1 MDYGI
6 VLNIITI
13 AMALIILMIVIV
25 GKTGD
30 NKKYSELNRKICG
43 LENQTEYIDKSI
55 DKIGQTVSQEIGRNR
70 LETSN
75 SLNNLSDS
83 LTARINEMTKLQQM
97 QSDSIDKRMSALTES
112 NEKRLEFIR
121 TAVEEKLKEIR
132 EDNNQKLEAMRA
144 TVEEKLHDTLEKRLG
159 ESFKIVSDRL
169 EQVHKGLGEMQTL
182 ASGVGD
188 LKKVLANVKTRGIW
202 GEIQLGNI
210 LEQILAPEQY
220 AINIP
225 TKENSRENVE
235 YAIRLPGKGGNVGE
249 ILLPIDAKFPME
261 GFQRLIDASE
271 QGDVS
276 SVEEASKQLENSI
289 KIEGKRISYKYINPP
304 YTTDFAI
311 MFLPVESLYAEVVKK
326 PGLLEHLQE
335 RYRIIVTGPS
345 TIVAFLN
352 SLSMG
357 FRTIAIEKRSGEI
370 WNLLGVVKREFNIF
384 GNLLDATNKK
394 LQEASNVIDKAA
406 KKTRTIEK
414 KLKDVEELPEHSQ
427 QELHTNCHSECSEE
441 SI

>member
-1 MDYGI
+1 MDYGLI
-6 VLNIITI
+6 LNITNSIIALTI
-13 AMALIILMIVIV
+13 LIIVVV
-25 GKTGD
+25 GKINE
-30 NKKYSELNRKICG
+30 NKKYVELNRKIYG
-43 LENQTEYIDKSI
+43 LENQAEYIDKSI
-55 DKIGQTVSQEIGRNR
+55 DKIGQTVNLEIGRNR

-75 SLNNLSDS
+75 SINNLSDS

-97 QSDSIDKRMSALTES
+97 QSDSIDKRMTVLTES
-112 NEKRLEFIR
+112 NEKRLESIR
-121 TAVEEKLKEIR
+121 SAVEEKLKEIR
-132 EDNNQKLEAMRA
+132 NDNNEKLEAMRA

-220 AINIP
+220 AVNIP
-225 TKENSRENVE
+225 TKENSKENVE
-235 YAIRLPGKGGNVGE
+235 YAIRLPGKGGNGEE
-249 ILLPIDAKFPME
+249 ILLPIDAKFPLE
-261 GFQRLIDASE
+261 GFQKLIDASE
-271 QGDVS
+271 QGDAPS
-276 SVEEASKQLENSI
+276 LEEASKQLENSI
-289 KIEGKRISYKYINPP
+289 KTEAKRISFKYINPP
-304 YTTDFAI
+304 CTTDFAI
-311 MFLPVESLYAEVVKK
+311 MFLPVESLYAEVVKR

-335 RYRIIVTGPS
+335 RFRIIVTGPS

-357 FRTIAIEKRSGEI
+357 FRTLAIEKRSGEI
-370 WNLLGVVKREFNIF
+370 WNLLGVVKREFTSF

-394 LQEASNVIDKAA
+394 LQEASNVIDKAT

-414 KLKDVEELPEHSQ
+414 RLKDVEELPEGYDVAAAARDSSV
-427 QELHTNCHSECSEE
+427 L
-441 SI
+441 

>member
-1 MDYGI
+1 MDYGL
-6 VLNIITI
+6 VLNIITSII
-13 AMALIILMIVIV
+13 ALLILIIVV
-25 GKTGD
+25 AEKNNE
-30 NKKYSELNRKICG
+30 NKKYIELNRKICG

-55 DKIGQTVSQEIGRNR
+55 DKIGQTVSFEIGHNR
-70 LETSN
+70 MESSN
-75 SLNNLSDS
+75 SINNLSDS

-97 QSDSIDKRMSALTES
+97 QSDSIDKRMAVLTES
-112 NEKRLEFIR
+112 NEKRLESIR
-121 TAVEEKLKEIR
+121 SSVEDKLKEIR
-132 EDNNQKLEAMRA
+132 KDNNEKLEAMRA

-210 LEQILAPEQY
+210 LEQILASEQY

-225 TKENSRENVE
+225 TRENSRENVE
-235 YAIRLPGKGGNVGE
+235 FAIRLPGKGGSGEE
-249 ILLPIDAKFPME
+249 ILLPIDAKFPLE
-261 GFQRLIDASE
+261 GFQNLIDASE
-271 QGDVS
+271 LGDATS
-276 SVEEASKQLENSI
+276 LEEASKQLENSI
-289 KIEGKRISYKYINPP
+289 KTEAKRISLKYINPP
-304 YTTDFAI
+304 CTTDFAI
-311 MFLPVESLYAEVVKK
+311 MFLPVESLYAEVVKR

-335 RYRIIVTGPS
+335 RFRIIVTGPS

-357 FRTIAIEKRSGEI
+357 FRTLAIEKRSGEI
-370 WNLLGVVKREFNIF
+370 WNLLGVVKREFTSF

-394 LQEASNVIDKAA
+394 LQEASNVIDKAT

-414 KLKDVEELPEHSQ
+414 KLKDVEELPEGYDAAAAKDS
-427 QELHTNCHSECSEE
+427 
-441 SI
+441 SIS

>member
-1 MDYGI
+1 MDYGLI
-6 VLNIITI
+6 LNITNSIIALTI
-13 AMALIILMIVIV
+13 LIIVVV
-25 GKTGD
+25 GKINE
-30 NKKYSELNRKICG
+30 NKKYVELNRKIYG
-43 LENQTEYIDKSI
+43 LENQAEYIDKSI
-55 DKIGQTVSQEIGRNR
+55 YKIGQTVSLEIGHNR
-70 LETSN
+70 MESSN
-75 SLNNLSDS
+75 SINNLSDS

-97 QSDSIDKRMSALTES
+97 QSDSIDKRMAVLTES
-112 NEKRLEFIR
+112 NEKRLESIR
-121 TAVEEKLKEIR
+121 SSVEEKLKEIR
-132 EDNNQKLEAMRA
+132 NDNNEKLEAMRT

-220 AINIP
+220 AVNIP
-225 TKENSRENVE
+225 TKENSKENVE
-235 YAIRLPGKGGNVGE
+235 YAIRLPGKGGNGEE
-249 ILLPIDAKFPME
+249 ILLPIDAKFPLE
-261 GFQRLIDASE
+261 GFQKLIDASE
-271 QGDVS
+271 QGDAPS
-276 SVEEASKQLENSI
+276 LEEASKQLENSI
-289 KIEGKRISYKYINPP
+289 KTEAKRISFKYINPP
-304 YTTDFAI
+304 CTTDFAI
-311 MFLPVESLYAEVVKK
+311 MFLPVESLYAEVVKR

-335 RYRIIVTGPS
+335 RFRIIVTGPS

-357 FRTIAIEKRSGEI
+357 FRTLAIEKRSGEI
-370 WNLLGVVKREFNIF
+370 WNLLGVVKREFTSF

-394 LQEASNVIDKAA
+394 LQEASNVIDKAT

-414 KLKDVEELPEHSQ
+414 RLKDVEELPEGYDVAAAARDSSV
-427 QELHTNCHSECSEE
+427 L
-441 SI
+441 

>member
-1 MDYGI
+1 MDYGLI
-6 VLNIITI
+6 LNIITSII
-13 AMALIILMIVIV
+13 ALLILIMVMA
-25 GKTGD
+25 GKSVE
-30 NKKYSELNRKICG
+30 NKKYNELNRKICG
-43 LENQTEYIDKSI
+43 LENQAEYIEKSI
-55 DKIGQTVSQEIGRNR
+55 DKIGQTVSLEIGHNR
-70 LETSN
+70 MESSN
-75 SLNNLSDS
+75 AINNLSDS

-97 QSDSIDKRMSALTES
+97 QSDSMDKRMTTLTES

-121 TAVEEKLKEIR
+121 TSVEEKLREIR
-132 EDNNQKLEAMRA
+132 NDNNEKLEAMRA

-188 LKKVLANVKTRGIW
+188 LKKVLSNVKTRGIW

-210 LEQILAPEQY
+210 LEQILASEQY

-225 TKENSRENVE
+225 TKENSREIVE
-235 YAIRLPGKGGNVGE
+235 YAIRLPGKGGNGE
-249 ILLPIDAKFPME
+249 EVLLPIDAKFPLE
-261 GFQRLIDASE
+261 TFQRLIDASE
-271 QGDVS
+271 QGDALS
-276 SVEEASKQLENSI
+276 LEEASKQLENSI
-289 KIEGKRISYKYINPP
+289 KTEAKRISSKYINPP
-304 YTTDFAI
+304 CTTDFAI
-311 MFLPVESLYAEVVKK
+311 MFLPVESLYAEVAKK
-326 PGLLEHLQE
+326 SGLLEHLQE
-335 RYRIIVTGPS
+335 RFRIIVTGPS

-370 WNLLGVVKREFNIF
+370 WNLLGIVKREFASF

-394 LQEASNVIDKAA
+394 LQEASNVIDKAT

-414 KLKDVEELPEHSQ
+414 KLKDVEELPEHNQ
-427 QELHTNCHSECSEE
+427 QELHINCQSEHSEE

>member
-1 MDYGI
+1 MDYGLI
-6 VLNIITI
+6 LNIITSI
-13 AMALIILMIVIV
+13 ITLLILIIVIA
-25 GKTGD
+25 GKNNE
-30 NKKYSELNRKICG
+30 NKKYIELNRKICG

-55 DKIGQTVSQEIGRNR
+55 DKIGQTVSFEIGHNR
-70 LETSN
+70 MESSN
-75 SLNNLSDS
+75 SINNLSDS

-97 QSDSIDKRMSALTES
+97 QSDSIDKRMAVLTES
-112 NEKRLEFIR
+112 NEKRLESIR
-121 TAVEEKLKEIR
+121 SSVEDKLKEIR
-132 EDNNQKLEAMRA
+132 KDNNEKLEAMRA

-225 TKENSRENVE
+225 TRENSRENVE
-235 YAIRLPGKGGNVGE
+235 FAIRLPGKGGNGEE
-249 ILLPIDAKFPME
+249 ILLPIDAKFPLE
-261 GFQRLIDASE
+261 GFQNLIDASE
-271 QGDVS
+271 LGDATS
-276 SVEEASKQLENSI
+276 LEEASKQLENSI
-289 KIEGKRISYKYINPP
+289 KTEAKRISLKYINPP
-304 YTTDFAI
+304 CTTDFAI
-311 MFLPVESLYAEVVKK
+311 MFLPVESLYAEVVKR

-335 RYRIIVTGPS
+335 RFRIIVTGPS

-357 FRTIAIEKRSGEI
+357 FRTLAIEKRSGEI
-370 WNLLGVVKREFNIF
+370 WNLLGVVKREFTSF

-394 LQEASNVIDKAA
+394 LQEASNVIDKAT

-414 KLKDVEELPEHSQ
+414 KLKDVEELPEGYDAAAAKDS
-427 QELHTNCHSECSEE
+427 
-441 SI
+441 SIS